1 MSEDT
6 HSHVAL
12 SHGEGL
18 SGQHVRLHQ
27 ILHVD
32 PVHACPAIPKP
43 EHEKSLLD
51 VALVQGR
58 GQCRLT
64 GVFYALSTRSQLP
77 ISNGLDSNSTSQVLW
92 TSLFAWLTDDLGPPL
107 VFLTSLVPHPQ
118 NTCKPSCP
126 DYHIFS
132 EFDCFSPPV
141 PLAPLLPW
149 GPQQLLDRPPTQ
161 PYLALMTTESHGLR

>member
-1 MSEDT
+1 MTLGLLGSDSPCLQLAGVGGVEVGARMSEDT

-18 SGQHVRLHQ
+18 RGQHVRLHQ

-64 GVFYALSTRSQLP
+64 GCFTLYLHT
-77 ISNGLDSNSTSQVLW
+77 
-92 TSLFAWLTDDLGPPL
+92 
-107 VFLTSLVPHPQ
+107 
-118 NTCKPSCP
+118 PS
-126 DYHIFS
+126 FQS
-132 EFDCFSPPV
+132 
-141 PLAPLLPW
+141 AT
-149 GPQQLLDRPPTQ
+149 G
-161 PYLALMTTESHGLR
+161 